1 MNDSTS
7 KDRKEILKH
16 VIERLHEGADPEE
29 VKEGFKEALKGASSV
44 EIAQAEEEL
53 INEGMPREE
62 IQRLCKIH
70 LEVFRES
77 LESEKPLAPPGHP
90 IRILME
96 EHKALLQFAGE
107 LEGIAEKLRGTSGL
121 DATSR
126 ERLKDLEGR
135 FKESARHYE
144 REENVL
150 FPYLEKHGMKQPPA
164 IMWMEH
170 DQIRQ
175 IEKSLYRLVDER
187 ESMGFQEFALQ
198 LGRVAS
204 SLAELLM
211 NHFAKE
217 NSVLFSASLKVMA
230 EDEWKDMKQQFDELG
245 YCSFTPE
252 SARMPLGGKETRVVK
267 PETQDRVVFET
278 GSLSR
283 EELEGMLDSLPVDIT
298 FVDKEDRVRYFNQSK
313 DRLFP
318 RAKAI
323 IGRTVQLCHPQKSDH
338 IVNRIVEGFRD
349 GSRDVAEF
357 WMNLQGKL
365 VHIRYLAVRDRN
377 GEYMGTLEVTQD
389 ITDLKKLEG
398 EKRLLDDTGA

>member
-1 MNDSTS
+1 VNDSTGD
-7 KDRKEILKH
+7 DRKEILKD
-16 VIERLHEGADPEE
+16 VIGRLHEGADPEE
-29 VKEGFKEALKGASSV
+29 VKERFKEALKGASSV

-62 IQRLCKIH
+62 IQRLCKVH

-90 IRILME
+90 IHILME

-107 LEGIAEKLRGTSGL
+107 LEGIVEKLRGASSL
-121 DATSR
+121 DATSM
-126 ERLKDLEGR
+126 EQLKDLEER

-150 FPYLEKHGMKQPPA
+150 FPYLEKHGIKQPPA
-164 IMWMEH
+164 IMWMDH

-175 IEKSLYRLVDER
+175 TEKSLYRLVDER

-198 LGRVAS
+198 LGQVAS

-217 NSVLFSASLKVMA
+217 NGVLFPASLKVMA
-230 EDEWKDMKQQFDELG
+230 EDEWRDTKQQFDELG
-245 YCSFTPE
+245 YCTFTPE
-252 SARMPLGGKETRVVK
+252 SARMPLLGKEIRVVK
-267 PETQDRVVFET
+267 PETQDRVAFEA

-323 IGRTVQLCHPQKSDH
+323 IGRTVQLCHPQKSVH
-338 IVNRIVEGFRD
+338 IVDRIVKGFRN

-357 WMNLQGKL
+357 WINLQGKL

-377 GEYMGTLEVTQD
+377 GEYVGTLEVTQD
-389 ITDLKKLEG
+389 ITDLNKLEG
-398 EKRLLDDTGA
+398 EKRLLDDTGP